1 MISVTVK
8 NNNYFAICASKQLW
22 NFVKL
27 FLMVC
32 LIVSCSKKTE
42 VSGYVYDKN
51 NIHIS
56 GAKIN
61 LVTYASSKY
70 AESRSHVATSDGN
83 GHYSFNF
90 KTKRNRYYTVT
101 CIGDSGNLAYGSVQA
116 GKINIIDLKF
126 N

>member
-1 MISVTVK
+1 MKRNLKLIILIFL
-8 NNNYFAICASKQLW
+8 FA
-22 NFVKL
+22 
-27 FLMVC
+27 
-32 LIVSCSKKTE
+32 SCKKTE

-101 CIGDSGNLAYGSVQA
+101 CICKLP
-116 GKINIIDLKF
+116 
-126 N
+126 